1 MAEYRP
7 KLLDSGTWKA
17 TLRGE
22 GKVCAVRKE
31 IITDVTTSGEGLNFI
46 LSTPAIDRHGDTVAQ
61 TGWKLENYRKNP
73 VVLFGH
79 DQQSPPVGRAPN
91 ILLEGDVLVAKGV
104 QFTPKDL
111 NPFGYMIGEMYRQKF
126 MNAVSVG
133 FLPSKWKENED
144 RGGLAMDFEEQE
156 LLEFSAVPVPAN
168 PEALQA
174 AKASGI
180 EMAPLVAWAEKI
192 LDTRDGTQ
200 TVQRDMAERV
210 WKSIQPRKTF
220 MRKQAKQEMVEPD
233 EMEMPE
239 EGGKVEIELPDGMQP
254 LVDLLTGL
262 MGEMKRCRKEMAEMT
277 DKMSKYMKALE
288 VAPENPTQEMPPPE
302 PMKAQPEVV
311 AKKVNEEV
319 KRRIAQLLGK
329 LD

>member
-1 MAEYRP
+1 MADYRP

-31 IITDVTTSGEGLNFI
+31 IISDVTATGEGLNFI
-46 LSTPAIDRHGDTVAQ
+46 LSTSAIDRHGDTVAQ

-91 ILLEGDVLVAKGV
+91 ILLEGNVLVAKGV

-133 FLPSKWKENED
+133 FLPSKWKENEN

-192 LDTRDGTQ
+192 LDTKDGTQ
-200 TVQRDMAERV
+200 TVQRAMAERV
-210 WKSIQPRKTF
+210 WKSIQPRKSF
-220 MRKQAKQEMVEPD
+220 MKKQAKQEMVEPD

-239 EGGKVEIELPDGMQP
+239 EGGKVEIELPDGMGP

-262 MGEMKRCRKEMAEMT
+262 MEQVKMCRKEMAEMVE
-277 DKMSKYMKALE
+277 KIGVYMKAIPL
-288 VAPENPTQEMPPPE
+288 APENPTQESP
-302 PMKAQPEVV
+302 PMKPAKAAPEVV

-319 KRRIAQLLGK
+319 KRRITQLLGK

>member
-1 MAEYRP
+1 MEYRP

-31 IITDVTTSGEGLNFI
+31 LVTEVGQTAEGLSFI
-46 LSTPAIDRHGDTVAQ
+46 LSTPSVDRHGDTVAQ
-61 TGWKLENYRKNP
+61 AGWKLDNYKKNP

-79 DQQSPPVGRAPN
+79 DQNSPPVGKAGYVAVEN
-91 ILLEGDVLVAKGV
+91 GKLVAKAV

-111 NPFGYMIGEMYRQKF
+111 SPFGHMIGEMYRQGF

-133 FLPSKWKENED
+133 FLPAKFKENEE

-168 PEALQA
+168 PEALQG
-174 AKASGI
+174 AKSAGI
-180 EMAPLVAWAEKI
+180 EVGPLVQWAMKI
-192 LDTRDGTQ
+192 LDTKDGTQ
-200 TVQRDMAERV
+200 TVQRTMAERV
-210 WKSIQPRKTF
+210 YKSLNTRKSF
-220 MRKQAKQEMVEPD
+220 SMSKRKQEDMP
-233 EMEMPE
+233 MEMPEMPDE
-239 EGGKVEIELPDGMQP
+239 EGGKVEIELPDGMGP

-262 MGEMKRCRKEMAEMT
+262 MGEIKMCRKEMAEMVE
-277 DKMSKYMKALE
+277 KMGGYMKAIPL
-288 VAPENPTQEMPPPE
+288 APENPTQESPPME
-302 PMKAQPEVV
+302 PMKAAPEMV

-319 KRRIAQLLGK
+319 KRRITALLGK
-329 LD
+329 LG

>member
-1 MAEYRP
+1 MDAYRP
-7 KLLDSGTWKA
+7 KLLDTGTWKA

-31 IITDVTTSGEGLNFI
+31 VITDVASTAEGLNFI
-46 LSTPAIDRHGDTVAQ
+46 LSTAAVDRHGDTVSQ
-61 TGWKLENYRKNP
+61 SGWKLDNYKKNP

-79 DQQSPPVGRAPN
+79 DQQSPPVGRAP
-91 ILLEGDVLVAKGV
+91 IVVIEGDKLVAKGV

-111 NPFGYMIGEMYRQKF
+111 SPFGWMVGEMYRQGF

-133 FLPSKWKENED
+133 FLPSKFMENDE

-174 AKASGI
+174 AKSAGI
-180 EMAPLVAWAEKI
+180 EVAPLVEWAEKI

-200 TVQRDMAERV
+200 TVQRTMAERV
-210 WKSIQPRKTF
+210 WKSIQPRKT
-220 MRKQAKQEMVEPD
+220 MAMKQKQEMVQPD

-262 MGEMKRCRKEMAEMT
+262 MGEMKMCRKQMGELVE
-277 DKMSKYMKALE
+277 KMNGYMKAIPL
-288 VAPENPTQEMPPPE
+288 APENPTQESPPME
-302 PMKAQPEVV
+302 PQKAKAEVV

-319 KRRIAQLLGK
+319 KKRIAYLLGK